1 MHIEVL
7 TPAGALVGLSALL
20 PLLSWLWRR
29 RADARARAALGL
41 EPPRLGVQ
49 SLTLLPCLG
58 VVALLAAAAAQPV
71 LQRDGVLKGRADAEA
86 YIVLDTSKSML
97 AAGGLRTDTRFE
109 RARDLALRIRTAM
122 PSIPMGLASFTD
134 RPLPHLLPTPDQKAF
149 AAVLRQSIGV
159 DRPPPAAR
167 RPRATDLTALAQLAT
182 LNWFRPTTTHRLA
195 IVLTDGETE
204 PVRVP
209 LLMRALA
216 TSHVRLLLVRVARRG
231 EWVYLANGRRDRG
244 YRPPAAIDL
253 RGLTIFDERD
263 VRSLVRRIRSDV
275 GSGQLVGSG
284 TVSRRT
290 PLAPYLA
297 VAALAPLVWLL
308 VVCRVDARR
317 VASARAAQA
326 ALRRL
331 RRPFA
336 GSTA

>member
-1 MHIEVL
+1 MHVELL
-7 TPAGALVGLSALL
+7 TPAGALVGLAALL

-29 RADARARAALGL
+29 HTDAGARAALGL
-41 EPPRLGVQ
+41 DPPRLGVE

-71 LQRDGVLKGRADAEA
+71 LQRDGVLKGRADSEA
-86 YIVLDTSKSML
+86 YVVLDTSRSML
-97 AAGGLRTDTRFE
+97 AAGGPHMDTRFE

-134 RPLPHLLPTPDQKAF
+134 RPLPHLLPTPDQKVF
-149 AAVLRQSIGV
+149 AAVLRHSIGV

-209 LLMRALA
+209 LLTRALA
-216 TSHVRLLLVRVARRG
+216 PAHVQLLLVRVARRD

-244 YRPPAAIDL
+244 YRPPARVDL

-263 VRSLVRRIRSDV
+263 VRSLIRRMRSDL
-275 GSGQLVGSG
+275 GSGTLVGSG

-290 PLAPYLA
+290 ALAPYLA
-297 VAALAPLVWLL
+297 VAALAPLAWLL
-308 VVCRVDARR
+308 VVCRLDARPI
-317 VASARAAQA
+317 ASARAAQA

-331 RRPFA
+331 RQRFA
-336 GSTA
+336 SSTA